1 MPPSEVT
8 RSAASESARVT
19 TAAQSRYRIT
29 APNSRPRVVAIVAL
43 DAPSDGIV
51 AELAPLPWGN
61 ARFFGSRDVGTAEF
75 ADAIADADLVV
86 MIVTAGADA
95 RAATTIGPSC
105 RTLRVSTM
113 VVMLAG
119 PGVAQPALAATLAQL
134 RPHAGMLVTT
144 SSADY
149 VADMLAAL
157 RA

>member
-1 MPPSEVT
+1 VT

-19 TAAQSRYRIT
+19 TAAESRYRIT
-29 APNSRPRVVAIVAL
+29 APNSLPRVVAIVAL
-43 DAPSDGIV
+43 DARSDGTV
-51 AELAPLPWGN
+51 AELAALPWGN

-75 ADAIADADLVV
+75 ADAIDDADLLV

-95 RAATTIGPSC
+95 RAATTIRPSC
-105 RTLRVSTM
+105 RTLRVTTM

-119 PGVAQPALAATLAQL
+119 LGVAQPALTATLAQL
-134 RPHAGMLVTT
+134 RPHAGLLVTT

-149 VADMLAAL
+149 VADMLTAL